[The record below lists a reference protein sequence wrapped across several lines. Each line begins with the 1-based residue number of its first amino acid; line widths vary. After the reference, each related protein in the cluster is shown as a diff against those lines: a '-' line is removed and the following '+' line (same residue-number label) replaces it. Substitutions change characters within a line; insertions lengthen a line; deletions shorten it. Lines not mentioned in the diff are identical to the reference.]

1 MAVRRQAFEWR
12 NVIPCYNDSQTLYT
26 TLPYVL
32 GHPVLDCN
40 PYVAPAA
47 IPTNLSTPP
56 SKEYRYD
63 VLGAKFGQLNT
74 NIAVPLISGNQPI
87 GLFTGGYGNN
97 TKTSAHVLENQ
108 MIIIDSLGCWP
119 PDANLNI
126 FVDENYYYDAP
137 DFSAVNG
144 LSGYTVPFPEPNYAN
159 IFTVESFKQ
168 GVDPPI
174 YIMPGSTWGVFLTFA
189 QIPTGS
195 EVFYGTGQQAKSNT
209 TLPSHYRRNTLPTW
223 EGQTD
228 GVDPSLWNV
237 PDNDANYKRELKDHD
252 IARGFVKYL
261 LIDGADFLV
270 AKKMM
275 DIGLPISE
283 KGLQQFKQDLTRWQL
298 RTDIHEGDLDEELI
312 KETGMTTRR
321 KALP

>member
-40 PYVAPAA
+40 PYVAPEA

-63 VLGAKFGQLNT
+63 VFGCEVLVNLNT

-137 DFSAVNG
+137 DFFCCQWV
-144 LSGYTVPFPEPNYAN
+144 
-159 IFTVESFKQ
+159 
-168 GVDPPI
+168 
-174 YIMPGSTWGVFLTFA
+174 
-189 QIPTGS
+189 
-195 EVFYGTGQQAKSNT
+195 
-209 TLPSHYRRNTLPTW
+209 
-223 EGQTD
+223 
-228 GVDPSLWNV
+228 
-237 PDNDANYKRELKDHD
+237 
-252 IARGFVKYL
+252 
-261 LIDGADFLV
+261 
-270 AKKMM
+270 
-275 DIGLPISE
+275 
-283 KGLQQFKQDLTRWQL
+283 
-298 RTDIHEGDLDEELI
+298 
-312 KETGMTTRR
+312 
-321 KALP
+321 